1 MAKQPITRASG
12 ITPEV
17 LLKLGQLYSSKELR
31 GIQTKLT
38 TAASELRKLGG
49 QWNPASGLLG
59 RLGERLTAEQR
70 QLLLDA
76 AQLIE
81 SIGANVVHA
90 KEKRQRTEKE
100 TQRRRDLRE
109 KRAKLL
115 VASRF
120 PLPVDTQEQMLDVL
134 KTALTFNRA
143 RIFQN
148 FYSPYEFCQK
158 QRPQV
163 GLTEVRY
170 VAGVRY
176 GSNRERGY
184 SDLVNDIIS
193 LRYDLLR
200 AVEDE
205 ISYDDGSEVEERL
218 VALKKSVADRLG
230 QIALT
235 AQEQEVLQL
244 WTDALTRLAPKEI
257 SPSAQPTPPQGG
269 TH

>member
-12 ITPEV
+12 ITPEI
-17 LLKLGQLYSSKELR
+17 LLGQLYSSKELR
-31 GIQTKLT
+31 GVQTKLT
-38 TAASELRKLGG
+38 TAASELRKLGK
-49 QWNPASGLLG
+49 QWSLASGLLG
-59 RLGERLTAEQR
+59 RLGEHLTAEQR

-81 SIGANVVHA
+81 SIGANVEHA

-100 TQRRRDLRE
+100 AQRRRDLRN
-109 KRAKLL
+109 KRAKQL
-115 VASRF
+115 VASEF
-120 PLPVDTQEQMLDVL
+120 PLPVDTQEQVLDVL

-143 RIFQN
+143 RLFQN

-158 QRPQV
+158 QRPQFM
-163 GLTEVRY
+163 
-170 VAGVRY
+170 AGGRY

-200 AVEDE
+200 ALEDE

-218 VALKKSVADRLG
+218 VALKKSVTDRLG
-230 QIALT
+230 QVALT

-244 WTDALTRLAPKEI
+244 WTDALTRLVPKEI
-257 SPSAQPTPPQGG
+257 SSSAQPNPPQGG
-269 TH
+269 TR